1 MLLAAARLLGLL
13 GFAVAI
19 VTLPKSVHGVIA
31 LLLRMIVLRGQE
43 DWADSMVVKL
53 YFVIVMLI
61 KIPFVR
67 FSKTVLI
74 GQKRLVLENVRLVK
88 PHQPNSASPV
98 PTVLVK

>member
-19 VTLPKSVHGVIA
+19 VTLAKSVHGVIA
-31 LLLRMIVLRGQE
+31 LLLRMIVLRGQ
-43 DWADSMVVKL
+43 DHWADSMVVKL

-74 GQKRLVLENVRLVK
+74 GQKRLVVENVLV
-88 PHQPNSASPV
+88 V
-98 PTVLVK
+98 